1 MLIHLQN
8 KMENNKFQK
17 VTIKNRMYFYYDD
30 IIKVEDFNLSTF
42 LLDEKSYENTLIFE
56 VSYNWFKN
64 IAY

>member
-1 MLIHLQN
+1 
-8 KMENNKFQK
+8 MENNKFEK
-17 VTIKNRMYFYYDD
+17 VLIKNRMYFYYDD